1 MHLILF
7 TLMNGLMLLANK
19 GVLLGL
25 NDLIEKDQFDTSVY
39 PESLL
44 TPLRYENELYALPQ
58 RSFSICDLL

>member
-1 MHLILF
+1 M
-7 TLMNGLMLLANK
+7 ANK

-58 RSFSICDLL
+58 EVFSICDLL